1 MVSIEELDDD
11 ENITYYPTMNHL
23 LALNEMRGNW
33 TKVFTTL
40 KMYYDYDLDIDP
52 LMEHVTKI
60 YFLNAREEP
69 ESVKYD
75 SEPDSDFYSDW
86 DDSEY

>member
-33 TKVFTTL
+33 TKVYTSM
-40 KMYYDYDLDIDP
+40 KMMADYDIDIAY
-52 LMEHVTKI
+52 LMEHITKI
-60 YFLNAREEP
+60 YFLNAMEEP

-75 SEPDSDFYSDW
+75 SESDSQYDSDW
-86 DDSEY
+86 DDNEY

>member
-1 MVSIEELDDD
+1 MVSIEELDED

-52 LMEHVTKI
+52 LMECVTKI

-75 SEPDSDFYSDW
+75 SEPDSDIDSDW
-86 DDSEY
+86 DEY